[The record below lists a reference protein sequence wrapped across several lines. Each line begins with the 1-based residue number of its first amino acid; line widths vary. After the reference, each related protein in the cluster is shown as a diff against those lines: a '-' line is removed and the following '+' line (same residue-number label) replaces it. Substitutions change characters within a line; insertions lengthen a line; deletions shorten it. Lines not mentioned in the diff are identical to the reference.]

1 MSTVFPASPS
11 NGDTYIPPQIQ
22 KLLASDRDSSEG
34 FGGSV
39 FISTNGNIAFVGAT
53 VEDTSPNTDNGA
65 VYVYTRMAGV
75 WTEQQKLIAS
85 DSGSNEYFGA
95 SIALSEDE
103 NTLIITASGD
113 STSPNS
119 YNGAAYIFTQT
130 AGAWTEQAKIL
141 ASDATSF
148 SYFGESA
155 SISSDGNTV
164 IVGAYSASTSPS
176 AQEGAAYVFTRSA
189 GVWTQQQKLIA
200 SDRATNDYFGIAV
213 ALSAD
218 GNTAAVG
225 ASNEDTSPYSNNG
238 AAYIFTRTEGVW
250 TQQQK
255 LTASDLTDSV
265 FFGKVAL
272 SSDGNTALIGAY
284 ASSSFGASA
293 HGAAYVFTRT
303 AGVWTQQQKLLASD
317 RAGSDYFGITV
328 GLSSDGNTAIIGA
341 FNESTSPTANNGA
354 AYIFTRSGSTWTQKI
369 KLIASDRASSDS
381 FASSVSISAY
391 GNIVLVGARNED
403 TSPNTDNGAAYI
415 YNFTNTGTRY
425 TYNSTDNRWEVNTSV
440 PKKAPTT
447 HLFTSSVA
455 SWTIPTGAKA
465 IHALCIAGGGGG
477 GGGGDDTP
485 GGAGGGGGGVSI
497 HTYNLITGY
506 NATAVITVG
515 AGGAGGSG
523 GGTNFLAEYV
533 LGTAG
538 ATGGTS
544 SFRLA
549 TSGTLGT
556 LTASGGNGGATA
568 PSSASTTATSG
579 GAGGL
584 GMWSG
589 GAGGAGGSGLT
600 STTNN
605 GVSATAST
613 TGFSPGGGGGGGGT
627 YNLTNTGNG
636 GAGASAL
643 TLGVAVGEAISK
655 TDANLGT
662 LGSNGPS
669 QFVNAFY
676 PAKPYVPRLSPGG
689 GGNGAPS
696 GGWMVTPSGAV
707 GYYGGTGGL
716 YGGGGGGGGTTP
728 SGSGD
733 EAFGGNGGAGA
744 QGCVFLTVWYE

>member
-1 MSTVFPASPS
+1 MSTVFPTSPS
-11 NGDTYIPPQIQ
+11 NGDTYIPPQVKKLLASDAASSDQFGKSVALSADGLTAIVGAHQQDTSPNSNQGAAYVFTFSAGTWTQQQ
-22 KLLASDRDSSEG
+22 KLLASDLGNNDFFGDLVALSSDGNTALISATSESTSPTAG
-34 FGGSV
+34 NGAAYVFTRSGSTWTQQAKLLASDRASSDFFGESV
-39 FISTNGNIAFVGAT
+39 ALSSDGDTAIVGVI
-53 VEDTSPNTDNGA
+53 VEDTSPNTDN
-65 VYVYTRMAGV
+65 
-75 WTEQQKLIAS
+75 
-85 DSGSNEYFGA
+85 
-95 SIALSEDE
+95 
-103 NTLIITASGD
+103 
-113 STSPNS
+113 
-119 YNGAAYIFTQT
+119 
-130 AGAWTEQAKIL
+130 
-141 ASDATSF
+141 
-148 SYFGESA
+148 
-155 SISSDGNTV
+155 
-164 IVGAYSASTSPS
+164 
-176 AQEGAAYVFTRSA
+176 GAAYVFTRSA
-189 GVWTQQQKLIA
+189 GVWTEQQKLLA
-200 SDRATNDYFGIAV
+200 SDAATNDYFGQSV

-218 GNTAAVG
+218 GNTAIVG
-225 ASNEDTSPYSNNG
+225 AYLEDTTATDQG
-238 AAYIFTRTEGVW
+238 AAYVFTRSGGSW

-255 LTASDLTDSV
+255 LLASDAGIQNY
-265 FFGKVAL
+265 FGRSVAL
-272 SSDGNTALIGAY
+272 SSDGNTAIVGADGQDT
-284 ASSSFGASA
+284 SPNTDNGAV
-293 HGAAYVFTRT
+293 YIFTRSGST
-303 AGVWTQQQKLLASD
+303 WTQQQKLLASD
-317 RAGSDYFGITV
+317 RGTYERFGKSV
-328 GLSSDGNTAIIGA
+328 ALSADGNTALIGA
-341 FNESTSPTANNGA
+341 DNEDTSPNTDQGA
-354 AYIFTRSGSTWTQKI
+354 AYIFTRSGGTWTQKQ
-369 KLIASDRASSDS
+369 KLLAPDRASSDFFGYS
-381 FASSVSISAY
+381 VALSSDGNTVLIGAY
-391 GNIVLVGARNED
+391 GED
-403 TSPNTDNGAAYI
+403 TSPNTTNGAAYV
-415 YNFTNTGTRY
+415 YNFNNTGTRY
-425 TYNSTDNRWEVNTSV
+425 IYNSTDNRWEVDTST

-455 SWTIPTGAKA
+455 SWIIPTGAKA

-523 GGTNFLAEYV
+523 GGTNSLAEYV

-549 TSGTLGT
+549 TSGTLGI

-605 GVSATAST
+605 GVSATASAT
-613 TGFSPGGGGGGGGT
+613 EFSPGGGGGGGGT

-643 TLGVAVGEAISK
+643 TLGTIVGTAISK
-655 TDANLGT
+655 TDANLST
-662 LGSNGPS
+662 LGDNGPY
-669 QFVNAFY
+669 QFVNTYY
-676 PAKPYVPRLSPGG
+676 PAKTPSAVVASGG